1 MIDAAIQ
8 EFIADLL
15 AWSLVVISI
24 AFTTMNIRAFRRNP
38 KSEFRAYWIVQCFPL
53 AYLTWAYL
61 DAALAHDR
69 IGVIDG
75 RSAVLL
81 ILAVGLMERIT
92 HIRRRDERN

>member
-8 EFIADLL
+8 EFVADLL

-24 AFTTMNIRAFRRNP
+24 AFITMNIRAFRRNP

-75 RSAVLL
+75 RCTVLL
-81 ILAVGLMERIT
+81 ILTSGLMERIT
-92 HIRRRDERN
+92 HVRRHDGRN